1 MLAVAALAALLWLA
15 RALLEPPPSPFRYV
29 VATRRDA
36 NGRTTGAS
44 SWTLDLRAPPGNGC
58 PEGATRYRELIDSLK
73 KVGAEYTV
81 TSPRGYTPNR
91 EPIY

>member
-29 VATRRDA
+29 VWTDRDE

-44 SWTLDLRAPPGNGC
+44 IWTLDLRAPPGNGC
-58 PEGATRYRELIDSLK
+58 PDGATRYRELINRLK

-81 TSPRGYTPNR
+81 TSPRGYTPR
-91 EPIY
+91 GDPIY